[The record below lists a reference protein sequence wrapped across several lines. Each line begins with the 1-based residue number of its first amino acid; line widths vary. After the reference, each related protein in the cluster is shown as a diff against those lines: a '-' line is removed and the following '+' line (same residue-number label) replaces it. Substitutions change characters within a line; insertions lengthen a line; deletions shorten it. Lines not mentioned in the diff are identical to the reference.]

1 MKKLLFMNRLSF
13 IWIAVLLV
21 ACMPA
26 IAQSVKKSVFLYA
39 GQSNADGREYVQN
52 LPEYM
57 KVGTAPYAPY
67 TYCFYRKSS
76 AFPAHYPLHP

>member
-39 GQSNADGREYVQN
+39 GQSNADGREYV
-52 LPEYM
+52 
-57 KVGTAPYAPY
+57 
-67 TYCFYRKSS
+67 
-76 AFPAHYPLHP
+76 

>member
-1 MKKLLFMNRLSF
+1 MKRLPILLAMMLT
-13 IWIAVLLV
+13 AVTV
-21 ACMPA
+21 A
-26 IAQSVKKSVFLYA
+26 AQKSVFLYA

-57 KVGTAPYAPY
+57 KVGTAPYAPC